1 MQGAPQNWMIVD
13 TSCCLHLMH
22 LETKETRTKASAILK
37 LLTNDQKEPLQ
48 SLLGH
53 LVVTFSLEQ
62 DQLIMIRMTFSAP
75 RSGGAS
81 SYCYRQVCRQ
91 QWRA

>member
-1 MQGAPQNWMIVD
+1 MD

-22 LETKETRTKASAILK
+22 LETKETRTKASCTSAILK

-62 DQLIMIRMTFSAP
+62 DRMIMIRMTFSAP